1 MNNLTVPDQ
10 YADTLHKLDQLSRNH
25 LLFFRLEVGKLLLA
39 QFFNGDP
46 AAYLSK
52 DSNKPQS
59 FNNFIATCAVHLGD
73 IGLSEAVVRQCIVA
87 HLVVQS
93 LPPLTANK
101 LPFSQVLE
109 LTKVEDTATRG
120 LLAHA
125 AVENHWTTRDLRGAV
140 DAARAGI
147 WIDGDL
153 KTPGLQPPQS
163 VPHSPGAQPPPL
175 PHYSEANRPQAGR
188 VVARFE
194 RAFKL
199 RENLACLFNDVLQD
213 LPSVR
218 RPNALRCSGAVAT
231 AAAKRNGQTAAPRRS
246 TCRGGFCTLG
256 LRLSGL
262 QAFG

>member
-163 VPHSPGAQPPPL
+163 VPHSPGRNRHRCRITAKRIGRKLGGWWRGLSGRSSCGKISPVFSMMCCKICRRSVGRTHCAVRVRLLQL
-175 PHYSEANRPQAGR
+175 PQNETAKQRH
-188 VVARFE
+188 
-194 RAFKL
+194 
-199 RENLACLFNDVLQD
+199 REGVL
-213 LPSVR
+213 
-218 RPNALRCSGAVAT
+218 AVAV
-231 AAAKRNGQTAAPRRS
+231 
-246 TCRGGFCTLG
+246 FVH
-256 LRLSGL
+256 
-262 QAFG
+262 